1 MVLIDLKRKKM
12 KSTCQT
18 IAFVLLLSGATILFP
33 KNPVRAR
40 DLGIPF
46 NGVPGPENAITD
58 VNGVEVGH
66 VTLNYGEGDLK
77 VGAGPVRTG
86 VTVVLPRGKTYEPVP
101 AGWFSLN
108 GNGEMTGTTWI
119 SESGFLEGPVVIT
132 NTHSVG
138 IARDAVIEWGLK
150 KSGGTKTFSLPV
162 VAETWDGFLNDIDGF
177 HVTKKHV
184 FQALDNAGPGPV
196 PEGNVGGGTGMRAFD
211 FKAGIGTASRILPK
225 KAGSFIVGVLVQAN
239 FGRRKHLYIA
249 GVPVGQEICDLMPII
264 KTTGKDENSI
274 IAVAATNAPLLPHQL
289 DRLAKRVSLGMART
303 GGVST
308 NSSGDIFIAFST
320 VRPQQNKDGIMIWQA
335 LPDDDLDNLFIAVI
349 QATEEAIINSLVAA
363 QTMKGI
369 NGNTFYAI
377 PHDRL
382 KNILQKYNRLLK

>member
-1 MVLIDLKRKKM
+1 M
-12 KSTCQT
+12 KSICQ
-18 IAFVLLLSGATILFP
+18 IIILVLLLPGAAILFP
-33 KNPVRAR
+33 KDLVRAR

-46 NGVPGPENAITD
+46 NGIPGPNNAITD

-66 VTLNYGEGDLK
+66 VTLNYGKGDLK
-77 VGAGPVRTG
+77 VGIGPVRTG
-86 VTVVLPRGKTYEPVP
+86 VSVVLPQGKTYEPVP

-150 KSGGTKTFSLPV
+150 RSGGENTFSLPV
-162 VAETWDGFLNDIDGF
+162 VAETWDGFLNDINGF

-184 FQALDNAGPGPV
+184 FQALDNARPGPV
-196 PEGNVGGGTGMRAFD
+196 KEGNVGGGTGMRAFD

-225 KAGSFIVGVLVQAN
+225 KAGGFTVGVLVQAN

-249 GVPVGQEICDLMPII
+249 GVPVGQEIRDLMPVVNPTS
-264 KTTGKDENSI
+264 KNEHSI

-289 DRLAKRVSLGMART
+289 DRLAKRVSLGIART
-303 GGVST
+303 GGIST

-320 VRPQQNKDGIMIWQA
+320 VRPQKNKNGTMIWQA
-335 LPDDDLDNLFIAVI
+335 LPDNKLDNLFIAVI
-349 QATEEAIINSLVAA
+349 QAAEEAIINSLVAA
-363 QTMKGI
+363 RSMKGI
-369 NGNTFYAI
+369 NNNTFFAI

-382 KNILQKYNRLLK
+382 KNILKKYNRLLK

>member
-1 MVLIDLKRKKM
+1 MKTICHKIVL
-12 KSTCQT
+12 
-18 IAFVLLLSGATILFP
+18 VLLLLGATILFP

-86 VTVVLPRGKTYEPVP
+86 VTVVLPQGKTYEPVP

-225 KAGSFIVGVLVQAN
+225 KAGGFIVGVLVQVN

-249 GVPVGQEICDLMPII
+249 GVPVGKEIPDLMPII
-264 KTTGKDENSI
+264 KPTGKDENSI

-289 DRLAKRVSLGMART
+289 NRLAKRVSLGIART

-320 VRPQQNKDGIMIWQA
+320 VQPQQNKDGIMIWQA
-335 LPDDDLDNLFIAVI
+335 LPDDDLDNLFVAVI

-382 KNILQKYNRLLK
+382 KKILQEYNRLLK

>member
-1 MVLIDLKRKKM
+1 
-12 KSTCQT
+12 
-18 IAFVLLLSGATILFP
+18 
-33 KNPVRAR
+33 VRAR
-40 DLGIPF
+40 NLGIPF
-46 NGVPGPENAITD
+46 NGVPGPDNAISD

-66 VTLNYGEGDLK
+66 VTLNDGEGDLK
-77 VGAGPVRTG
+77 VGVGPVRTG
-86 VTVVLPRGKTYEPVP
+86 VTVVLPQGKTYEPVP

-150 KSGGTKTFSLPV
+150 NSGGKNTFSLPV
-162 VAETWDGFLNDIDGF
+162 VAETWDGFLNDINGF

-184 FQALDNAGPGPV
+184 FQALDNARPGPV
-196 PEGNVGGGTGMRAFD
+196 PEGNVGGGTGMRAYD
-211 FKAGIGTASRILPK
+211 FKAGIGTASRILPQ
-225 KAGSFIVGVLVQAN
+225 KAGGYTVGVLVQAN

-249 GVPVGQEICDLMPII
+249 GVPVGQEIRDLMPVVNPTS
-264 KTTGKDENSI
+264 KNEHSI
-274 IAVAATNAPLLPHQL
+274 IAIAATNAPLLPHQL
-289 DRLAKRVSLGMART
+289 DRLAKRVSLGIART
-303 GGVST
+303 GGIST

-320 VRPQQNKDGIMIWQA
+320 ARPQQNKDGIMIWHA
-335 LPDDDLDNLFIAVI
+335 LPDDKLDYLFIAVI

-363 QTMKGI
+363 RTMKGI

-382 KNILQKYNRLLK
+382 KNILKKYNRLLK